1 VAASRPFLASY
12 GGGHA
17 QILIALAAE
26 LDRRG
31 RGYDLMGFTTADA
44 AFRSAGLTTVPVGE
58 LVDASIPAEV
68 RARAAELAPPPGHPD
83 ITARQTTDYFTVG
96 FADLVRRVGIEEAER
111 LFAELERKAFEP
123 VTAFEEYF
131 RRTRPSIVVSTTS
144 PRFEVAALRAARS
157 LGIPTL
163 AIGDMYLIAEQEW
176 ILTPGYAQDLTV
188 ISDSVAAMLEKAGGL
203 SSRLHVLGNPA
214 FDALEAGAGDAAVR
228 SAERERLGIGDRTAI
243 LWPLG
248 GAADEVAGRSLLT
261 PVEVAQFLDHLCDRD
276 PSLTYVLRPHPNWPV
291 TDLAMR
297 HGRIDATASLEHALL
312 AADLVCV
319 EASTVG
325 LQAVLRG
332 VPTICYNFA
341 DYVLYPDFGWAAQA
355 STLGQLRNMVLS
367 RRYFEPP
374 ASLRAH
380 VGGAAAR
387 IADLMERLETGDQPP
402 RT

>member
-1 VAASRPFLASY
+1 VAAGRPFLASY

-44 AFRSAGLTTVPVGE
+44 AFRSAGLTTLPVRE
-58 LVDASIPAEV
+58 LVDPTIPADLRE
-68 RARAAELAPPPGHPD
+68 RAAELAPAPGHPD
-83 ITARQTTDYFTVG
+83 ITAWQTEDYFTVG
-96 FADLVRRVGIEEAER
+96 FADLVRRVGIGEAER
-111 LFAELERKAFEP
+111 LFAERERKAFEP
-123 VTAFEEYF
+123 VTAFDAYF

-144 PRFEVAALRAARS
+144 PRFEAAALRAARA
-157 LGIPTL
+157 LAIPTL

-188 ISDSVAAMLEKAGGL
+188 ISDSVAAALQEAGGL

-214 FDALEAGAGDAAVR
+214 FDALEAGKGDDAVR
-228 SAERERLGIGDRTAI
+228 QAERERLGIGDRTAI

-248 GAADEVAGRSLLT
+248 GSADEVAGRWLLT
-261 PVEVAQFLDHLCDRD
+261 PKEVVNFLDDLCDRD
-276 PSLTYVLRPHPNWPV
+276 KSLTYVLRPHPNWPV
-291 TDLAMR
+291 SDLAMR

-355 STLGQLRNMVLS
+355 STLAQMREMILS
-367 RRYFEPP
+367 RGYFDPP
-374 ASLRAH
+374 DSLRAH

-387 IADLMERLETGDQPP
+387 IADLMARLEIGDESIE
-402 RT
+402 T